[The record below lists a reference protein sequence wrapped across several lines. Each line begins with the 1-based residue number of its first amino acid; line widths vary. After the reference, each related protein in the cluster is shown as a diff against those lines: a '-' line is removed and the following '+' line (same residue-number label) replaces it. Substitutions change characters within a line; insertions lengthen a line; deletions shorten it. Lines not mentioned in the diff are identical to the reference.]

1 MVVVGKKIS
10 AFAKLP
16 CSSMP
21 TVIRFK
27 LAMDSFSFLL
37 IEGELLCCAKGKGEN
52 MRSDNNFLDVDDH
65 PQ

>member
-37 IEGELLCCAKGKGEN
+37 IEGGSSSVVQKEN